1 MRQLITGMFVLI
13 AFPTMVNAQFTITL
27 NPTENMSQDAIDGF
41 RRAGDFWES
50 VLDDD
55 MNVNLDIDFRELG
68 FGILGQAGSTTQ
80 DTNVSDYY
88 TALGGDITSLDDA
101 AAVGGL
107 SGLDGNGALS
117 FRTQVNTEGRSTA
130 ISLDNDGSFN
140 NRVLDLNTANAKAL
154 GLFSGSADTADA
166 SITFSS
172 RFLWDFDQADGVD
185 SGRQDFVGVAVHEIG
200 HALGFVSGVD
210 TVDVVI
216 EFFGDDL
223 DDESV
228 FSGLDMFRYSTDDGI
243 LDLSVGEDSYLS
255 LDGGATNLGLFSTG
269 GFNGDGQ
276 QASHWKDNLGLGIM
290 DPTANPAGSINVVS
304 DLDLM
309 ALDVIGYNLTIN
321 AVPEP
326 SSAMILGGI
335 IAFGLLKRRR
345 V

>member
-1 MRQLITGMFVLI
+1 MRQFITGIFVLL

-27 NPTENMSQDAIDGF
+27 NPTQAMSQDAIDGF

-55 MNVNLDIDFRELG
+55 MNVNLDIDFRQLNPG
-68 FGILGQAGSTTQ
+68 VLGQAGSQTQ

-88 TALGGDITSLDDA
+88 TALGGDITSVDDA

-154 GLFSGSADTADA
+154 GLFSGSANAADA

-172 RFLWDFDQADGVD
+172 RFAWDFDQSDGVD

-210 TVDVVI
+210 TVDVFI
-216 EFFGDDL
+216 EFIGADL
-223 DDESV
+223 DDDSV

-243 LDLSVGEDSYLS
+243 LDLSVGEDSYFS

-326 SSAMILGGI
+326 SSAMVLGGLI
-335 IAFGLLKRRR
+335 VFGLVKRRR